1 MEIIINYLPLFGILA
16 LIFVFWKNSW
26 VTKQDEGDEKMSRIA
41 KNIADGAMSFLKA
54 EYKLLSIFVLAVA
67 VLLFFK
73 GNAEVDSNGL
83 VAVSF
88 IVGAICSGLAG
99 FIGMK
104 VATKANVRTTNAAR
118 NSLGRALEVAF
129 SGGAVM
135 GLGVVGLGVLGLT
148 SLFSFYQ
155 GIWTDNLNMVLNV
168 LSGFSLGASS
178 IALFARVGGGIY
190 TKAADVGADLVGK
203 VEAGIPEDHPLN
215 PATIA
220 DNVGDNVGDVAGMGA
235 DLFESYVGS
244 IIGTMVLGAVII
256 TPSFDGLGAVYLPL
270 VLASVGIIMSIIG
283 TLFVKVKDGG
293 SPHKALNIGEFGSAG
308 LMIVASYFIINSML
322 AGTTDLPFG
331 PMGVF
336 WATIAGLIA
345 GLLVG
350 KVTEYYTG
358 TGTKPVTSIVE
369 QSETG
374 SATNIIA
381 GLGVGMMSTAI
392 PILLIAAAILVSHHF
407 AGLYGIAIAAVGML
421 ANTGIQLAVDA
432 YGPISDNA
440 GGIAE
445 MAELPAEVRERT
457 DKLDA
462 VGNTTAA
469 IGKGFAIASAALT
482 ALALFAA
489 FMTTAGI
496 NSIDVSRPDIMAGL
510 LIGAMLPFVFS
521 ALSMNA
527 VGRAAMSMIEEVRR
541 QFRDIPALKAAL
553 EVMRKYDSDMTKAT
567 EKDRKI
573 FDAADGVAEYDKC
586 VEISTKASIR
596 EMILPGLLA
605 ILVPVLVGFGEKWFG
620 IGGPE
625 MLGGLLAGVT
635 TSGVLMAIF
644 QSNAGGAWDNA
655 KKMIEEQGKK
665 GTEAHK
671 ASVVGDTVG
680 DPFKD
685 TSGPSLNILLKLM
698 SVVALV
704 IAPSI
709 SSNLEGSQQTQDDN
723 NVVKEEELSEALFYA
738 TATDFVLH
746 SEEEDAILKV
756 DASRIG
762 CNSSIVGS
770 NLCNMVSE
778 QRSLTFN
785 SELNTHKI
793 SENDEYPIEI
803 SGIVSIGKFESE
815 AIFTYNVDKKEG
827 MGIEMYGVL
836 VFENPYESGPSLDNY
851 LVSMLIKG
859 KI

>member
-1 MEIIINYLPLFGILA
+1 MELLVNFLPAFGLLA
-16 LIFVFWKNSW
+16 LLFVLLKNIW
-26 VTKQDEGDEKMSRIA
+26 VTKQDVGDAKMAGIA

-54 EYKLLSIFVLAVA
+54 EYKILSVFVIAVA
-67 VLLFFK
+67 ILLYFK
-73 GNAEVDSNGL
+73 GTSEEGSNGM

-88 IVGAICSGLAG
+88 IVGAICSALAG
-99 FIGMK
+99 FIGMR

-118 NSLGRALEVAF
+118 RSLGKALEVAF
-129 SGGAVM
+129 AGGSVM
-135 GLGVVGLGVLGLT
+135 GMGVVGLGVLGL
-148 SLFSFYQ
+148 SGLFLIYSGQ
-155 GIWTDNLNMVLNV
+155 GWTIGEVLNV

-244 IIGTMVLGAVII
+244 IIGTMVLGAAFVAL
-256 TPSFDGLGAVYLPL
+256 PEFAEYFDGLGGVLLPL
-270 VLASVGIIMSIIG
+270 ALAAAGIVMSIIG
-283 TLFVKVKDGG
+283 TFFVRVKDGG
-293 SPHKALNIGEFGSAG
+293 SPHKALNTGEIVSAV
-308 LMIVASYFIINSML
+308 LTIAISYFLIDAML
-322 AGTTDLPFG
+322 PDSWVLNDNTYTSL
-331 PMGVF
+331 GVF
-336 WATIAGLIA
+336 WATIAGLAA
-345 GLLVG
+345 GLLIG

-358 TGTKPVTSIVE
+358 TGTPPVRGIVR

-374 SATNIIA
+374 SATNIIS

-392 PILLIAAAILVSHHF
+392 PIILIASAILISYHF

-445 MAELPAEVRERT
+445 MAELPKEVRART

-469 IGKGFAIASAALT
+469 IGKGFAIGSAALT

-489 FMTTAGI
+489 FMQTA
-496 NSIDVSRPDIMAGL
+496 NVTAIDVSQPKIMAGVL
-510 LIGAMLPFVFS
+510 LGAMLPFVFS
-521 ALSMNA
+521 ALSMGA
-527 VGRAAMSMIEEVRR
+527 VGRAAMAMIEEVRR
-541 QFRDIPALKAAL
+541 QFREIPELKNALV
-553 EVMRKYDSDMTKAT
+553 VMNKYDSDMTKAS
-567 EKDRKI
+567 EEDRKI
-573 FDAADGVAEYDKC
+573 FEAADGKAEYDKC

-596 EMILPGLLA
+596 EMVLPGLLA
-605 ILVPVLVGFGEKWFG
+605 IVVPVAVGF
-620 IGGPE
+620 IGGAE

-635 TSGVLMAIF
+635 SSGVLMAIF

-655 KKMIEEQGKK
+655 KKMIEEEGRK
-665 GTEAHK
+665 GTDAHK
-671 ASVVGDTVG
+671 AAVVGDTVG

-709 SSNLEGSQQTQDDN
+709 ALSSDSSTSYLEPEQAVEIQMVAAADEMAEVAVTVTEETVFYGEETGEAINLNVDN
-723 NVVKEEELSEALFYA
+723 
-738 TATDFVLH
+738 
-746 SEEEDAILKV
+746 
-756 DASRIG
+756 ASV
-762 CNSSIVGS
+762 SSGKS
-770 NLCNMVSE
+770 
-778 QRSLTFN
+778 
-785 SELNTHKI
+785 
-793 SENDEYPIEI
+793 NDEIKRAIE
-803 SGIVSIGKFESE
+803 
-815 AIFTYNVDKKEG
+815 
-827 MGIEMYGVL
+827 
-836 VFENPYESGPSLDNY
+836 
-851 LVSMLIKG
+851 
-859 KI
+859 